1 MDPRDSSSLG
11 GKLVLVTG
19 AGTGIGQG
27 IAVELALRGA
37 DVALQYRSSAQGARD
52 AVSQILAVGRRAA
65 AFQADLTSVAE
76 CRRVVDAAAAFL
88 GGLDGLVN
96 NAGMTADVP
105 FLDVDEEQFNH
116 LFFVNI
122 RGQFFCA
129 QQAVRHLSAR
139 GAAWRERSPETRW
152 PGGSIVNVSSVHAF
166 SSLPGASVYAGTKG
180 AINAWSRQLAIEL
193 CPLQIRVNA
202 LAPGVIE
209 VPRYYT
215 SYANYTRGQCDEL
228 VPWGRAGLPEDVAP
242 LAAFL
247 LSDAA
252 EFITGQVIYVDGGQ
266 TARLAL
272 ASLTTRSP
280 GE

>member
-1 MDPRDSSSLG
+1 MVHDLLSLE
-11 GKLVLVTG
+11 GKLILVTG

-27 IAVELALRGA
+27 IALELARCGA
-37 DVALQYRSSAQGARD
+37 HVALQYRSSAQGARE
-52 AVSQILAVGRRAA
+52 AVSHIQAMGRRAA
-65 AFQADLTSVAE
+65 AFEADLSDVTE
-76 CRRVVDAAAAFL
+76 CRRVVDAAADFL

-96 NAGMTADVP
+96 NAGVTADVP
-105 FLDVDEEQFNH
+105 FPDVSEEQFNQ

-129 QQAVRHLSAR
+129 QQALGHLVAR
-139 GAAWRERSPETRW
+139 GTALRRASPETRW
-152 PGGSIVNVSSVHAF
+152 RGGSIVNVSSVHAF
-166 SSLPGASVYAGTKG
+166 SSVPGASVYAGTKG
-180 AINAWSRQLAIEL
+180 AINSWSRELAIEL
-193 CPLQIRVNA
+193 SPLQIRVNV

-209 VPRYYT
+209 VPRYFT
-215 SYANYTRGQCDEL
+215 SYPNYARGDCDEL

-272 ASLTTRSP
+272 TPLPTRRP
-280 GE
+280 AE